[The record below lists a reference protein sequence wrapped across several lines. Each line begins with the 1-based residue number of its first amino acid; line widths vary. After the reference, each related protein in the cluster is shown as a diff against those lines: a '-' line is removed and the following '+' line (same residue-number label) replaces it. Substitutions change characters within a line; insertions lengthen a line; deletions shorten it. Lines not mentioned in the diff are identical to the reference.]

1 MVAFR
6 TTYERV
12 QPWIKALN
20 IFYFEF
26 YGKHSDKEISWV
38 DSPPTL
44 SQSQSLKSVTIDIKS
59 TKDNKLLY
67 KITFFIKTGL
77 IQCQGNNHEK
87 FVRNDFP
94 QLLKLV
100 EKIMQSTIDTN
111 TCTDH
116 QGSHGEHSET
126 SIKQS
131 YTKDQH
137 VNTDENGNYAD
148 NIKRLQ
154 FGLTETVSKLES
166 SNSFNTEKILKAV
179 TDCEKAIE
187 NIPQSIKQL
196 KLTAVETT
204 QPADVTALKKK
215 VQLLEDEIQSLKS
228 QPQTEKGN
236 NVLLQEQFNSAIKH
250 EQSMLEDTRNQIKL
264 MVSSNNNEIDFKSK
278 RLEEKNKEITQLT
291 SSLNIVKKKLDE
303 AQDEILQLKSNISA
317 SLDEATPRSI
327 QKEVVREVPPTKPKL
342 LFVGTSNIQGIHM
355 EKLTQAADIK
365 NVIQYTLDD
374 TSEFLSTFTDT
385 PDMLVLHSLTNDLKT
400 KQPTQCIDRLFDI
413 VSEASSKWPLL
424 KCVISFTTPRRDS
437 ITNFTNAQIINA
449 LLKQK
454 FSGIDNIFFADHTNM
469 LVNGNPNDNLLCE
482 DKIHLNDKGI
492 SILASNIKR
501 AIHTGLHIPLPPARS
516 RSKSRQRPNRGRG
529 RGRGRGRDYE

>member
-1 MVAFR
+1 
-6 TTYERV
+6 
-12 QPWIKALN
+12 
-20 IFYFEF
+20 
-26 YGKHSDKEISWV
+26 
-38 DSPPTL
+38 
-44 SQSQSLKSVTIDIKS
+44 
-59 TKDNKLLY
+59 
-67 KITFFIKTGL
+67 
-77 IQCQGNNHEK
+77 
-87 FVRNDFP
+87 
-94 QLLKLV
+94 
-100 EKIMQSTIDTN
+100 
-111 TCTDH
+111 
-116 QGSHGEHSET
+116 
-126 SIKQS
+126 
-131 YTKDQH
+131 
-137 VNTDENGNYAD
+137 
-148 NIKRLQ
+148 
-154 FGLTETVSKLES
+154 
-166 SNSFNTEKILKAV
+166 
-179 TDCEKAIE
+179 
-187 NIPQSIKQL
+187 
-196 KLTAVETT
+196 
-204 QPADVTALKKK
+204 
-215 VQLLEDEIQSLKS
+215 
-228 QPQTEKGN
+228 
-236 NVLLQEQFNSAIKH
+236 
-250 EQSMLEDTRNQIKL
+250 MLEDTRNQIKL

-278 RLEEKNKEITQLT
+278 RLEEKNEEITQLT

-327 QKEVVREVPPTKPKL
+327 QKEVVREVPPAKPKL
-342 LFVGTSNIQGIHM
+342 LFVGTSNIQVIHV

-365 NVIQYTLDD
+365 KVIQYTLDD

-469 LVNGNPNDNLLCE
+469 LVNGNLNDNLFCE

-529 RGRGRGRDYE
+529 RGRGRDYE

>member
-1 MVAFR
+1 MV
-6 TTYERV
+6 
-12 QPWIKALN
+12 I
-20 IFYFEF
+20 
-26 YGKHSDKEISWV
+26 
-38 DSPPTL
+38 
-44 SQSQSLKSVTIDIKS
+44 
-59 TKDNKLLY
+59 
-67 KITFFIKTGL
+67 
-77 IQCQGNNHEK
+77 
-87 FVRNDFP
+87 
-94 QLLKLV
+94 
-100 EKIMQSTIDTN
+100 
-111 TCTDH
+111 
-116 QGSHGEHSET
+116 
-126 SIKQS
+126 
-131 YTKDQH
+131 
-137 VNTDENGNYAD
+137 
-148 NIKRLQ
+148 
-154 FGLTETVSKLES
+154 KLES

-196 KLTAVETT
+196 KLTAVETI

-228 QPQTEKGN
+228 QLQTEKGN
-236 NVLLQEQFNSAIKH
+236 NVLLQEQFNSAIKN

-278 RLEEKNKEITQLT
+278 RLEEKNEEITQLT

-317 SLDEATPRSI
+317 SLDEATPRSS
-327 QKEVVREVPPTKPKL
+327 QKEVVREVPPAKPKL
-342 LFVGTSNIQGIHM
+342 LFVGTSNIQ
-355 EKLTQAADIK
+355 
-365 NVIQYTLDD
+365 
-374 TSEFLSTFTDT
+374 EFISTFTDT

-437 ITNFTNAQIINA
+437 ITNFTNAQIIKA

-454 FSGIDNIFFADHTNM
+454 FSGIDNIYFADHTNM

-529 RGRGRGRDYE
+529 RGRDYE